1 MKFEK
6 QIEAFIKLR
15 IEGKS
20 FDEIAAD
27 LKTTKQTAIE
37 WNKQLLVRTAINEGR
52 AIKMNGIIKT
62 FQFDLQNRLNT
73 YLQLS
78 ERINNELRQRDFK
91 DVNTDTLLKM
101 SIDNDTRA
109 RELVNKSFQI
119 GKNQNEFD
127 FDNSDGYFSL
137 QIDE

>member
-101 SIDNDTRA
+101 SIANDARV
-109 RELVNKSFQI
+109 RELVNKPFQI